1 MNSTVKRGR
10 ARRLILVAV
19 LMSAI
24 GFGVTVPLAANAGTA
39 NSSNGNYTDNG
50 IGYFNRATI
59 TTTVGKA
66 TASTTVGT
74 RNGSS
79 APGGWMGFRARLFSS
94 GGSLIQESVTQYNG
108 GPSFQ
113 ASIGT
118 SRNAGGSW
126 YSYGVTYG
134 WNGSGYNAHFTF
146 TSPNQ
151 TS

>member
-1 MNSTVKRGR
+1 MRTT
-10 ARRLILVAV
+10 L
-19 LMSAI
+19 
-24 GFGVTVPLAANAGTA
+24 T
-39 NSSNGNYTDNG
+39 SNQPSRPTSDKAP
-50 IGYFNRATI
+50 NRNESQADSTI